1 MKNNR
6 KVIYAIFSL
15 ILYQC
20 FIYFISKFTSLNIR
34 TLNSNVDLYIPFVP
48 YFVYLYIFW
57 YIMLLLVPYYI
68 YKYDEKTFKKYF
80 ISTCLGITICGIIYI
95 FFPTTVLRP
104 NFRVNNITTFILNTV
119 YMLDTPALNCFPSM
133 HCMICF
139 NFILFSII
147 NKKLPIIYKILIIIL
162 SILVILSTIFIK
174 QHVVL
179 DVFSSFIISLV
190 IFVFSIIFFK
200 E

>member
-34 TLNSNVDLYIPFVP
+34 TLNSNVD
-48 YFVYLYIFW
+48 LYIFW